1 MTQEKLIS
9 RLPPPICLSVEP
21 DLHQLS
27 SRGQEEKE
35 RASEAGGTY
44 DVLVREG
51 ARGGAQMHPTEFTK

>member
-27 SRGQEEKE
+27 SRGQEERE
-35 RASEAGGTY
+35 SEAGGTY
-44 DVLVREG
+44 DLLV
-51 ARGGAQMHPTEFTK
+51 AS